1 MNAQVAG
8 PTKQLRA
15 TAANIL
21 VVDANAGGHG
31 LLGSILEL
39 AGHTVVSSDTTTD
52 TQALLSRN
60 RIDLALIDIDTGG
73 DTLELL
79 DGVRRHSPATAVI
92 VLTESDD
99 LQRKVGALWSGADDY
114 ITKPIHPTELL
125 ARVGAILR
133 RSQGNCVRELS
144 YAGLN
149 VDLDRLIVTRDSR
162 PVTLT
167 PTELRLLILLL
178 ENAERVVSRGQI
190 LDQVWQYEF
199 TGESLIVEK
208 VVSNLRKKVD
218 RGAEPLIQTIRGFG
232 YTLRRPAH

>member
-1 MNAQVAG
+1 MHA
-8 PTKQLRA
+8 R
-15 TAANIL
+15 TANVL
-21 VVDANAGGHG
+21 VVESNDGGRG
-31 LLGSILEL
+31 LLTSILEL
-39 AGHTVVSSDTTTD
+39 AGHTVVSSDATAR
-52 TQALLSRN
+52 TQVMLSRN
-60 RIDLALIDIDTGG
+60 RIDLALIDIDTEG
-73 DTLELL
+73 DTVKLL

-99 LQRKVGALWSGADDY
+99 LQRKIGALWSGADDY
-114 ITKPIHPTELL
+114 ITKPIHPTELI

-133 RSQGNCVRELS
+133 RTKGSCVRELS

-149 VDLDRLIVTRDSR
+149 VDLDRLIVTRDGR

-190 LDQVWQYEF
+190 LDQVWQCEF

-232 YTLRRPAH
+232 YALRRAAH